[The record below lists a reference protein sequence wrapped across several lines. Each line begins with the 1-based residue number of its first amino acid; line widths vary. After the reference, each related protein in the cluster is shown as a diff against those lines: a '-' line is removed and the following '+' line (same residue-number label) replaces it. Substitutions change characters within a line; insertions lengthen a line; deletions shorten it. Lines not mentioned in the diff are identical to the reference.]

1 VDAETFRQALIQGLS
16 GGATGVL
23 MFRLV
28 DCTEDNGKLEVIRQT
43 YREHA
48 R

>member
-1 VDAETFRQALIQGLS
+1 MQGLS

-23 MFRLV
+23 MFRLA
-28 DCTEDNGKLEVIRQT
+28 DCTEDNGKLKVIQDV
-43 YREHA
+43 YGEFA